1 MKCIPLF
8 YISSIWLCGFF
19 PFFFYRKTHT
29 LITCFIRK
37 LFLIH
42 LCSVTRIFKL
52 KADNRKSQTESA
64 IYMMNVTARTTT
76 LAPNMNEND
85 DTKTNVHINAITTR
99 RFCCCAC
106 RPQGP
111 VVVLASHGL
120 VDFDGISDF
129 HCHFFF
135 LLQGSYHITQIIGRL
150 PNLMCFSLYI
160 S

>member
-1 MKCIPLF
+1 M
-8 YISSIWLCGFF
+8 CGFF
-19 PFFFYRKTHT
+19 LFFFYRKTHT

-106 RPQGP
+106 RPQDP

-129 HCHFFF
+129 HSPILFSFTR
-135 LLQGSYHITQIIGRL
+135 LLSHNSNYWTVA
-150 PNLMCFSLYI
+150 
-160 S
+160 